1 MSHRRQITEVDPTAV
16 GLDGDLPNAM
26 ILDDLTP
33 KAQELFSE
41 AKKFKTRFSYAY
53 CWAKNQVIYL
63 GQSEDSGPIRVKDL
77 GVLHLSNRKR
87 FPCLHS
93 LI

>member
-1 MSHRRQITEVDPTAV
+1 MSHRRQITEVNPTAV

-41 AKKFKTRFSYAY
+41 AKKFKTSFSYAY
-53 CWAKNQVIYL
+53 
-63 GQSEDSGPIRVKDL
+63 
-77 GVLHLSNRKR
+77 
-87 FPCLHS
+87 
-93 LI
+93 